1 MNEFIQE
8 GGGCHTFYDN
18 EVVEIKNMN
27 GLFPWS
33 FFLVHVLTYSVI
45 QSHLFLLNAYR
56 CIT

>member
-27 GLFPWS
+27 GLFPWP
-33 FFLVHVLTYSVI
+33 FFWFMCLRIQLFNRIYFYLMLTGV
-45 QSHLFLLNAYR
+45 
-56 CIT
+56 